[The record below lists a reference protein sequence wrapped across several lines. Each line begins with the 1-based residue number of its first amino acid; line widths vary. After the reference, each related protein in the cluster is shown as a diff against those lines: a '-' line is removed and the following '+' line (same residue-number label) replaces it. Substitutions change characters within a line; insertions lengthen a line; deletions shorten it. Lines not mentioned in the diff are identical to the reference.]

1 MFAMFLQR
9 NDMSLAIRGLRL
21 ANVQVELDKLLAVR
35 LRDAGD
41 VRKLFDALKVG
52 PSGLQEVVG
61 WFNRVSFFI
70 IAHGLWIR
78 IPTLIYVNGILMLM
92 GFYGMLTINDGIYT
106 EGFRGDLTTKHE
118 SQCTGPRENLTSK
131 PLFLPSKLRLSR
143 KCFLLVV

>member
-70 IAHGLWIR
+70 IAHGL
-78 IPTLIYVNGILMLM
+78 
-92 GFYGMLTINDGIYT
+92 
-106 EGFRGDLTTKHE
+106 
-118 SQCTGPRENLTSK
+118 
-131 PLFLPSKLRLSR
+131 
-143 KCFLLVV
+143 